1 MCLIP
6 MFVEMYRRDTVLASA
21 TMRASLGA
29 AALEAY
35 EGAVNDIV
43 HSCKLMWLCAALS
56 VAFYVSHFPEVC
68 SSRVPCTSHL
78 YKR

>member
-21 TMRASLGA
+21 TMRASLA
-29 AALEAY
+29 ATALEAY

-68 SSRVPCTSHL
+68 SSRVPCPRHL